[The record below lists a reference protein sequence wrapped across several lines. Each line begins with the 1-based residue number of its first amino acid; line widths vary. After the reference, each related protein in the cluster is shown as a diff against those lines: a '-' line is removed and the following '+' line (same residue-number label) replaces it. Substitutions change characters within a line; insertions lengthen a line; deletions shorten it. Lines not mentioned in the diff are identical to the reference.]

1 MGRTGAD
8 PRFDAVFLDAG
19 GVLVSPL
26 PARVVAALARVG
38 ITADADE
45 LLGAHY
51 RGMHAVD
58 LARSDPEHFG
68 DYYEGYLGHLGLHAE
83 LDADLLAAAGEV
95 LDAEWSAGGL
105 WVEPVP
111 GAAEGLALLAETGL
125 PIVVV
130 SNADGTVE
138 RLLEASGLVQVGPGP
153 GVELLAVIDSGAVG
167 VAKPDPAIF
176 ELALELVDVPPERVV
191 HIGDAYHYDVGGAR
205 AAGIEP
211 VLIDPFDL
219 RPDLDCARLASLAE
233 VARIL
238 G

>member
-1 MGRTGAD
+1 MSSN

-26 PARVVAALARVG
+26 PRRVVAALASVG
-38 ITADADE
+38 IQADAAD
-45 LLGAHY
+45 LLAAHY

-58 LARSDPEHFG
+58 RARSDPEHFG
-68 DYYEGYLGHLGLHAE
+68 DYYQGYLGHLGLHPDD
-83 LDADLLAAAGEV
+83 DADLVQAAGEV
-95 LDAEWSAGGL
+95 LDAEWTAGGL

-111 GAAEGLALLAETGL
+111 GAAEGLAVLADAGL

-130 SNADGTVE
+130 SNADGTVQ
-138 RLLEASGLVQVGPGP
+138 RLLETSGLIQVGPGP
-153 GVELLAVIDSGAVG
+153 AVEVLAVIDSGAVG
-167 VAKPDPAIF
+167 VAKPDPRIF
-176 ELALELVDVPPERVV
+176 ELALDVVGLTPDRVV

-219 RPDLDCARLASLAE
+219 RPALDCLRLASLAE
-233 VARIL
+233 VASIL